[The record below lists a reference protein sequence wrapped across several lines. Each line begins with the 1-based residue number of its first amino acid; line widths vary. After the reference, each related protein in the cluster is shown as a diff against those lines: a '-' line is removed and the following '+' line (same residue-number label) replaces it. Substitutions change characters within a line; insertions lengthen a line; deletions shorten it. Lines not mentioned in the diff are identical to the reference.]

1 VMTRSSKYKMEG
13 FKIQEL
19 SVHEDG
25 RGWLAEIIRDDESD
39 VKPVMSYLS
48 MTRPGLARGPHEH
61 KEQTDYFCFVGKFRI
76 YLWDN
81 RADSGTFRQR
91 KIVETSGVPT
101 VAVVPPGVVHAYK
114 NIDGKEGLVINLPDR
129 LYRGWG
135 KKEKVD
141 EVRYEDDSDSPYKM
155 ED

>member
-1 VMTRSSKYKMEG
+1 MEG
-13 FKIQEL
+13 LQIKEL
-19 SVHEDG
+19 SVYEDN

-61 KEQTDYFCFVGKFRI
+61 KEQTDYFCFIGKFRI

-81 RADSGTFRQR
+81 REESGTFRER

-101 VAVVPPGVVHAYK
+101 IAVVPPGIVHAYK
-114 NIDGKEGLVINLPDR
+114 NIDSKDGLVINLPDR
-129 LYRGWG
+129 LYMGQG
-135 KKEKVD
+135 KKEKID
-141 EVRYEDDSDSPYKM
+141 EVRYEDDHDSPYRI